1 MPKANHQPDV
11 NRRQTRATNADAHPG
26 RVVLEVL
33 AGRRKKE
40 DIEND
45 KKAQNERR
53 DTRERKKVERQ
64 VAIEDIADFENQ
76 MPLNDKVQETVFPR
90 HQAEGRQSS
99 SSLVITY
106 SSTFSECSNQATWQ
120 KQET

>member
-11 NRRQTRATNADAHPG
+11 NRRQTCATNADAHPG

>member
-1 MPKANHQPDV
+1 MSKANHQPDV
-11 NRRQTRATNADAHPG
+11 NRRQTRATNANAHPG

-53 DTRERKKVERQ
+53 DTRERKTVERQ
-64 VAIEDIADFENQ
+64 VAIKDIADFENQ
-76 MPLNDKVQETVFPR
+76 MALDDQVQETVFPR
-90 HQAEGRQSS
+90 HQDEGRQSG
-99 SSLVITY
+99 SSLLKMY
-106 SSTFSECSNQATWQ
+106 PSTFSECSNQATWQ
-120 KQET
+120 EQET